1 MLGGVSDAAK
11 QLELDKLKTELKVFK
26 SNRENWIVVKN
37 DKKSLFNDLLD
48 VHFSVFSNPNQKL

>member
-1 MLGGVSDAAK
+1 MFGGVSDAAK

-37 DKKSLFNDLLD
+37 DKKQLI
-48 VHFSVFSNPNQKL
+48 